1 MCARYPHSHSHPGTL
16 TIFRSVQTLEWS
28 ELEARNMSLSFWGH
42 VCMCVSPIARVS
54 VCTPACVYLCE
65 GKRAF
70 VFEVCGHRSMS
81 VSIGRSFG
89 RALGISIFS
98 VALFLDA
105 RKKANNKN
113 ATEIASVCV
122 WKCVHVCCLCLLYC
136 SEVTDWRTDGLNGW
150 PTDCQTDD
158 IFDQQWHKVTCNTFC
173 WGSDKQ
179 RLREWGST
187 SKDFRGLSL
196 LT

>member
-1 MCARYPHSHSHPGTL
+1 MRQIPPLALTPWHADYIQIGSNSRMKWTRGAQYVAVILGTCL
-16 TIFRSVQTLEWS
+16 
-28 ELEARNMSLSFWGH
+28 H
-42 VCMCVSPIARVS
+42 VCVADRSRICVYA
-54 VCTPACVYLCE
+54 CMCVYLCE

-136 SEVTDWRTDGLNGW
+136 SEVTDWQTDGLNGW